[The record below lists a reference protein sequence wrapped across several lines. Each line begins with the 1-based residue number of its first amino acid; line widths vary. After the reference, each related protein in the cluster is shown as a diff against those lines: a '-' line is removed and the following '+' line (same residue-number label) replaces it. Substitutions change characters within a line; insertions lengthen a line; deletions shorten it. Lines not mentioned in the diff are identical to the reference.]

1 MECIGRRPEELH
13 TIVATHYHHDHT
25 GNVGR
30 LRDQTPARLY
40 VHAADA
46 PFVDGRRPWREF
58 HGPFARLARR
68 LSPQPYHLRVD
79 DELQEGD
86 VVRSLGGLAVVH
98 LPGHTPGNIGLWS
111 RPLGVMF
118 TGDALMNVMGLRLPL
133 AASSHDMAQARD
145 SLRKLARFGFEHA
158 LLGHGAPV
166 LGRASEKIAALAS
179 RW

>member
-1 MECIGRRPEELH
+1 M
-13 TIVATHYHHDHT
+13 
-25 GNVGR
+25 GR

-46 PFVDGRRPWREF
+46 PFVDGRRPWRAF
-58 HGPFARLARR
+58 HGPFASLAGRLG
-68 LSPQPYHLRVD
+68 PQPYQLRVD

-111 RPLGVMF
+111 RALGVMF
-118 TGDALMNVMGLRLPL
+118 TGDALMNVAGLRLPL
-133 AASSHDMAQARD
+133 AVSSHDMAQARD
-145 SLRKLARFGFEHA
+145 SVRKLGRFDFEHA
-158 LLGHGAPV
+158 LPGHGAPV
-166 LGRASEKIAALAS
+166 LGRASEKIAELAT